1 MPMKAKS
8 QDYGSQAVSVIT
20 DAVSLE
26 DHRDLAYVRISSWKF
41 FKGKGGT
48 VFVTYPIHVFMKSGL
63 HWSIDK
69 RFSDFLTLHKELSR
83 VYEKVRKIKVFPQK
97 KWFFNFNETNLMNRR
112 EKFEAYITTILTMSP
127 VPLEMNYF
135 LNVAENIRD
144 AQSGAVNGLKR
155 SLSMS
160 SLSATLSIHDFQM
173 IKVLGQGSF
182 GRVLLVRSA
191 L

>member
-1 MPMKAKS
+1 MTTKAKS
-8 QDYGSQAVSVIT
+8 QDFSNQQVVSESL
-20 DAVSLE
+20 SLE
-26 DHRDLAYVRISSWKF
+26 DHRDLSYIRISSWKF
-41 FKGKGGT
+41 FKGKGGS

-69 RFSDFLTLHKELSR
+69 RFSDFLSLHKELSR
-83 VYEKVRKIKVFPQK
+83 VYEKVRNIKSFPQK
-97 KWFFNFNETNLMNRR
+97 KWFFNFNESNLMNRR
-112 EKFEAYITTILTMSP
+112 EKFENYLTTILSMSP
-127 VPLEMNYF
+127 IPLEMNYF

-182 GRVLLVRSA
+182 GRVLLVRER
-191 L
+191 